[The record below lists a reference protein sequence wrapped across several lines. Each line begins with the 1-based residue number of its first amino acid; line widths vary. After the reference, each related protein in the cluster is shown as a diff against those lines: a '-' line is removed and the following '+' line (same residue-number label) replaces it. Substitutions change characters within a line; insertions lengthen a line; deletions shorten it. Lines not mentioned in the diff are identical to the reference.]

1 MRHLIIFLTILFLA
15 FLGSLFV
22 PFSITTNA
30 PKHNFYLEDNDTL
43 LINVPTTDIMDS
55 KIALY
60 IKLSVDDHSQLPEE
74 LSWKRNFYHKVYYT
88 SNSDDIN
95 QIIKSMRFIITYG
108 DIATASSEII
118 IARNDSTLLHSGI
131 VIDYESGIQDGKL
144 GYCRIIDNNRFLE
157 AISKM
162 KPYYFPILSLK

>member
-1 MRHLIIFLTILFLA
+1 MRHIIIFLTILFLA
-15 FLGSLFV
+15 FLGSFFV

-30 PKHNFYLEDNDTL
+30 PKHNFYFEVNDTL

-55 KIALY
+55 KITLY
-60 IKLSVDDHSQLPEE
+60 IKLSEDDHSQLPEE

-88 SNSDDIN
+88 SNSEDIN

-108 DIATASSEII
+108 DIATATSEII